1 VGVLQ
6 PFTTKGDLLTLV
18 ASHCCCYFAGQASDS
33 LKNIKNISILTFV
46 LLLKLNEE
54 LGIELDFV
62 VYVFFTSR
70 MLFSAKR
77 RRMLKVYA
85 AILAIKVRHVYYYRE
100 LLLILLIN

>member
-1 VGVLQ
+1 M
-6 PFTTKGDLLTLV
+6 
-18 ASHCCCYFAGQASDS
+18 
-33 LKNIKNISILTFV
+33 

-100 LLLILLIN
+100 LKQSTNIYEIIIVFTNILAIIMTKK